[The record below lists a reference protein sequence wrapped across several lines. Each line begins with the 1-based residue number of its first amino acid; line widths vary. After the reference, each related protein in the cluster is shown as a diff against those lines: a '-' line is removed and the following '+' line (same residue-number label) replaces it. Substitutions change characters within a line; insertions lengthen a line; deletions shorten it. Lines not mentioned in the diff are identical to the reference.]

1 MAGAADVEQ
10 DRVIRKLRTIHSKL
24 LLLLVRFNCIEDSL
38 FHSHT
43 QIYQSFDYGSSG

>member
-38 FHSHT
+38 FPFSYT
-43 QIYQSFDYGSSG
+43 DIPKF